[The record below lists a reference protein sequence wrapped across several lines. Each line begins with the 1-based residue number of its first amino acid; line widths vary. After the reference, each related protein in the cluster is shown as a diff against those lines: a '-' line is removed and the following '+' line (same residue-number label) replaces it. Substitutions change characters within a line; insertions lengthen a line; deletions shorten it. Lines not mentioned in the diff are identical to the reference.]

1 MKGETLWLVIGFIG
15 QALFSMRFLV
25 QWISSE
31 RRGRSYVPFEF
42 WLFSVAGGL
51 TLLSYAI
58 YRADPV
64 FIMGQLTGLFIYAR
78 NLQLITRER
87 RSQAGAAV

>member
-1 MKGETLWLVIGFIG
+1 MNSETIWLVIGFIG

-64 FIMGQLTGLFIYAR
+64 FIVGQLTGLFIYAR

-87 RSQAGAAV
+87 RSQAGAAA

>member
-31 RRGRSYVPFEF
+31 RRGRSHVPFEF

-51 TLLSYAI
+51 TLLSYAV

-64 FIMGQLTGLFIYAR
+64 FIVGQLTGLFIYAR
-78 NLQLITRER
+78 NLQLIMRER
-87 RSQAGAAV
+87 RSHAGAAA

>member
-1 MKGETLWLVIGFIG
+1 MKSETIWLVIGFIG

-64 FIMGQLTGLFIYAR
+64 FVVGQLTGLFIYAR

-87 RSQAGAAV
+87 RTQAGAAA

>member
-64 FIMGQLTGLFIYAR
+64 FIVGQLTGLFIYAR

>member
-1 MKGETLWLVIGFIG
+1 MNTETTWLVIGFIG

-42 WLFSVAGGL
+42 WLFSVAGGV
-51 TLLSYAI
+51 TLLTYAI

-64 FIMGQLTGLFIYAR
+64 FIVGQLTGLFIYAR

>member
-1 MKGETLWLVIGFIG
+1 MKAETIWLVIGFIG

-64 FIMGQLTGLFIYAR
+64 FIVGQLTGLFIYAR

>member
-64 FIMGQLTGLFIYAR
+64 FIVGQLTGLFIYAR

-87 RSQAGAAV
+87 RSQAGAAA

>member
-1 MKGETLWLVIGFIG
+1 MKAETVWLVIGFIG
-15 QALFSMRFLV
+15 QALFSMRFLG

-42 WLFSVAGGL
+42 WLFSVAGGV

-64 FIMGQLTGLFIYAR
+64 FIVGQLTGLFIYAR

-87 RSQAGAAV
+87 RSQAGTAV